1 MCMESSQNNMLLAA
15 IKVQNAAAVEASSF
29 MEAPTKEAS
38 SSIEG
43 PGMEATTYVEVPTTE
58 TSSPVDPP
66 FPVLE
71 APAPES
77 PPSDSAKK
85 PITSAVLKP
94 PKSKSPS
101 SDRDWERFSFICSKD
116 IIQKIHDI
124 SEKEHFSIREVM
136 ELFLQ
141 RGISDYEKKN
151 GVAKARKKKSVD
163 SIL

>member
-1 MCMESSQNNMLLAA
+1 MESSQNNMLLAA
-15 IKVQNAAAVEASSF
+15 IKVQNAAAVEASATAEVLPIEATSAVEPPLSAP
-29 MEAPTKEAS
+29 EAPT
-38 SSIEG
+38 
-43 PGMEATTYVEVPTTE
+43 
-58 TSSPVDPP
+58 
-66 FPVLE
+66 
-71 APAPES
+71 PES
-77 PPSDSAKK
+77 PPQEPVKEPVASE
-85 PITSAVLKP
+85 VLKP
-94 PKSKSPS
+94 PKSKPS
-101 SDRDWERFSFICSKD
+101 SNERDWERFSFVCSKD

>member
-1 MCMESSQNNMLLAA
+1 MESSQNNMLLAA
-15 IKVQNAAAVEASSF
+15 IKVQNAAAVEAST
-29 MEAPTKEAS
+29 A
-38 SSIEG
+38 
-43 PGMEATTYVEVPTTE
+43 VEVPTIE
-58 TSSPVDPP
+58 VTSTVEPP
-66 FPVLE
+66 LSVPE

-77 PPSDSAKK
+77 PSQEPVKEPVVSE
-85 PITSAVLKP
+85 VLKP
-94 PKSKSPS
+94 PKPKPRSPS
-101 SDRDWERFSFICSKD
+101 SERDWERFSFVCNKD

-151 GVAKARKKKSVD
+151 GVAKARKRKSVD

>member
-15 IKVQNAAAVEASSF
+15 IKVQNAAAVEAS
-29 MEAPTKEAS
+29 
-38 SSIEG
+38 
-43 PGMEATTYVEVPTTE
+43 ATAEVLPIEVPSAVE
-58 TSSPVDPP
+58 PP
-66 FPVLE
+66 LSAPE

-77 PPSDSAKK
+77 PSQK
-85 PITSAVLKP
+85 PVKEPVVSEVLKP
-94 PKSKSPS
+94 PKPKPGSPS
-101 SDRDWERFSFICSKD
+101 GERDWERFSFVCSKD

-151 GVAKARKKKSVD
+151 GVAKTRKKKSVD

>member
-15 IKVQNAAAVEASSF
+15 IKVQNAAAVEAST
-29 MEAPTKEAS
+29 A
-38 SSIEG
+38 
-43 PGMEATTYVEVPTTE
+43 VEVPTIE
-58 TSSPVDPP
+58 VTSAVEPP
-66 FPVLE
+66 L
-71 APAPES
+71 AAPEAS
-77 PPSDSAKK
+77 APEPPSQEPVKEPVASE
-85 PITSAVLKP
+85 VLKP
-94 PKSKSPS
+94 PKPKPS
-101 SDRDWERFSFICSKD
+101 SNERDWERFSFVCSKD
-116 IIQKIHDI
+116 IIKKIHDI

>member
-15 IKVQNAAAVEASSF
+15 IKGQNAAAVKAASS
-29 MEAPTKEAS
+29 MGVPTKEAS
-38 SSIEG
+38 SSIEC
-43 PGMEATTYVEVPTTE
+43 PGMEATTCVEVPTVE
-58 TSSPVDPP
+58 VSSPVEPP
-66 FPVLE
+66 LPVPE
-71 APAPES
+71 APVHETLPQES
-77 PPSDSAKK
+77 VKR
-85 PITSAVLKP
+85 PIASAVLKP
-94 PKSKSPS
+94 PKPKSS
-101 SDRDWERFSFICSKD
+101 SGERDWERFSFVCSKD

-151 GVAKARKKKSVD
+151 GIAKARKKKSVD

>member
-1 MCMESSQNNMLLAA
+1 MESSQNNMLLAA
-15 IKVQNAAAVEASSF
+15 IKVQNSAAVEASATA
-29 MEAPTKEAS
+29 EVLP
-38 SSIEG
+38 I
-43 PGMEATTYVEVPTTE
+43 EATSAVE
-58 TSSPVDPP
+58 PP
-66 FPVLE
+66 LSAPE

-77 PPSDSAKK
+77 PSQEPVKEPAASE
-85 PITSAVLKP
+85 VLKP
-94 PKSKSPS
+94 PKPKPS
-101 SDRDWERFSFICSKD
+101 SNERDWERFSFVCSKD

-151 GVAKARKKKSVD
+151 GVAKARKRKSID

>member
-15 IKVQNAAAVEASSF
+15 IKVQNAAAVEASATAEVLSIEATSIAEPPLPLP
-29 MEAPTKEAS
+29 EAPTPDSPSQEPIKE
-38 SSIEG
+38 
-43 PGMEATTYVEVPTTE
+43 
-58 TSSPVDPP
+58 
-66 FPVLE
+66 
-71 APAPES
+71 
-77 PPSDSAKK
+77 
-85 PITSAVLKP
+85 PITPEVLKP
-94 PKSKSPS
+94 PKPKPS
-101 SDRDWERFSFICSKD
+101 SNERDWKRFSFVCSKD

-151 GVAKARKKKSVD
+151 GVAKARKRKSVD

>member
-15 IKVQNAAAVEASSF
+15 IKVQNAAAVEASSTA
-29 MEAPTKEAS
+29 EVLP
-38 SSIEG
+38 I
-43 PGMEATTYVEVPTTE
+43 EATSAVE
-58 TSSPVDPP
+58 PP
-66 FPVLE
+66 LAAPE

-77 PPSDSAKK
+77 PSQEPVKE
-85 PITSAVLKP
+85 PVVTEVLKP
-94 PKSKSPS
+94 PKPKPS
-101 SDRDWERFSFICSKD
+101 TNERDWERFSFVCSKD

-151 GVAKARKKKSVD
+151 GVAKTRKRKSVD

>member
-1 MCMESSQNNMLLAA
+1 MESSQNNMLLAA
-15 IKVQNAAAVEASSF
+15 IKVQNAAAVEASATA
-29 MEAPTKEAS
+29 EVLP
-38 SSIEG
+38 I
-43 PGMEATTYVEVPTTE
+43 EATSAVEPPLSVP
-58 TSSPVDPP
+58 
-66 FPVLE
+66 E

-77 PPSDSAKK
+77 PPQEPVKEPVASE
-85 PITSAVLKP
+85 VQKP
-94 PKSKSPS
+94 PKPKPS
-101 SDRDWERFSFICSKD
+101 SNERDWERFSFVCSKD

-151 GVAKARKKKSVD
+151 GVAKARKRKFVD